1 MAFINPSEASQI
13 QSTYG
18 QSAEHL
24 AKLLEYL
31 LSRLAQ
37 IQTSPRAQPLTPEE
51 EQLAHV
57 GCAHTAMEAVKQ
69 YGQEFKQES
78 GNEASTYCAEGY
90 TVSTDFHDPC
100 AMPIYTVAAAGKGNV
115 LSFQQH
121 PKTGELVFF
130 ETESTLDNE
139 QLAEMMKAFQSA
151 QQEKE
156 SSLTGVAAVQ
166 DRLLQMGEMAPYGS
180 KAVLV
185 ADALLQQAEKS
196 GQSNVTGNIYTFDR
210 SSDGG
215 ISINYKAFPLSE
227 PLFQM
232 SADGTVSHSG
242 AAWTQEHQQNFS
254 QMYNKLFQSQPQ
266 MAMATASP
274 AKGQKT
280 QEIGER

>member
-18 QSAEHL
+18 QSAEHI

-31 LSRLAQ
+31 LTRLAQ
-37 IQTSPRAQPLTPEE
+37 IQSSPKAQPLTPEE

-57 GCAHTAMEAVKQ
+57 GCAHAAMEAVKQ
-69 YGQEFKQES
+69 YGKVYPQES
-78 GNEASTYCAEGY
+78 GNEASCYCADGY

-100 AMPIYTVAAAGKGNV
+100 AMPIYTVAATGKGNV

-156 SSLTGVAAVQ
+156 SSLTGVPAVQ
-166 DRLLQMGEMAPYGS
+166 ERLLQMGDMAPYGS
-180 KAVLV
+180 KALLV

-196 GQSNVTGNIYTFDR
+196 GQSKVTGNIYTFDR
-210 SSDGG
+210 ASDGG
-215 ISINYKAFPLSE
+215 ISINYKDFPLSE

-232 SADGTVSHSG
+232 SAAGTVSHSG
-242 AAWTQEHQQNFS
+242 AAWMQNHKDNFA
-254 QMYNKLFQSQPQ
+254 QMYDKLFQAQPQ
-266 MAMATASP
+266 LAMATTSP
-274 AKGQKT
+274 HKGQKT
-280 QEIGER
+280 EIGGR